1 MFDRREFLK
10 RSSLI
15 GVGTAAT
22 ACAGRHD
29 ELIIIPPS
37 NMTVADMES
46 YLARLDHSMN
56 ALATGPSPM
65 TKIFPPQKF
74 STNDPVIKSGEDLL
88 RKNLRSLLLVGS
100 FQDLPEEGRAYP
112 GMQARMWDA
121 MTEMDEAMRGMHNS
135 LRDMTPTQRADIGRA
150 LKADPDLG
158 MRIIEAFDVEAAAQ
172 GVPMQRR
179 MHMRS
184 LAVQVTN
191 RLKQSSAMF
200 IDEYVTKT
208 QKVLNRSTDPEEVQR
223 HLLATL
229 GQQEFFALRQRT
241 SEYAERWRI
250 AQAGSAAT
258 TSANGQTLG
267 KPKDP
272 PGANAMSTGGIL
284 LGVGVILLI
293 VGILVSLVS
302 IVGAFGAT
310 VGALLALGGL
320 ITYIVG
326 ASIRAAST

>member
-10 RSSLI
+10 TSSLI
-15 GVGTAAT
+15 GVGSAAT

-29 ELIIIPPS
+29 EIIIVPPS
-37 NMTVADMES
+37 NMTVADMEA

-65 TKIFPPQKF
+65 PKIFPPQKF
-74 STNDPVIKSGEDLL
+74 STKDPVIKSGEDLL

-100 FQDLPEEGRAYP
+100 FQDLPEEGRVYP

-121 MTEMDEAMRGMHNS
+121 MTEMDESMRGMHS
-135 LRDMTPTQRADIGRA
+135 ALRDLTPTQRADIGRA

-158 MRIIEAFDVEAAAQ
+158 MRIVEAFDVEAVAQ

-191 RLKQSSAMF
+191 RLKQSSSMF
-200 IDEYVTKT
+200 IDEYVAKT

-223 HLLATL
+223 HLLAAM
-229 GQQEFFALRQRT
+229 GQEEFFALRQRT

-250 AQAGSAAT
+250 AQAATAA
-258 TSANGQTLG
+258 TSANGQMQG
-267 KPKDP
+267 KFKDP
-272 PGANAMSTGGIL
+272 PGSSAMTTGGIL
-284 LGVGVILLI
+284 LGVGVIILI

-302 IVGAFGAT
+302 IIGAFGAT